1 VHFPR
6 LILPIATAVVAL
18 VGFLICFWILLVL
31 LDWYRV
37 VPNWR
42 TVLLPA
48 FALLALLAS
57 VGAALSIAALNV
69 NYRDFRYV
77 IPFIVHFGLYVS
89 PVGFTSSLAP
99 NRRRLSYSLDQ
110 MVGEIDGFRRYILHG
125 QGEL

>member
-1 VHFPR
+1 MHFPR

-37 VPNWR
+37 VPNWP

-57 VGAALSIAALNV
+57 IGAALSIAALNV

-77 IPFIVHFGLYVS
+77 IPFIVRFGLYVS
-89 PVGFTSSLAP
+89 PVGFTSNLP
-99 NRRRLSYSLDQ
+99 LNRWWLSYSLDQ
-110 MVGEIDGFRRYILHG
+110 MVGEIDGFRYILRG
-125 QGEL
+125 